1 MRETGVLSPKKAL
14 DLCVVG
20 VVARASGINHDCRVF
35 HPFPP
40 YDRPEEIEL
49 DVPVLV
55 SGDVHARAWV
65 RVLEVRESVRLIRY
79 ILENLPEGPFWR
91 RSPPPP
97 PGVAGFAAVEGWRG
111 EIVYW
116 LQSGPRRRGQPLH
129 GARPLVAQLD
139 RPGAGGA
146 REHRPGF
153 PALQQELQPVLFRDT
168 TCDHGYSGT
177 SSGPGSSPS
186 RCPTR
191 SRARSS
197 GSASGWRPASGSA
210 FAAASRSARSMPA
223 RATAASWRSTRSTTR
238 STTASASACT
248 SPPRRASPTCCS

>member
-79 ILENLPEGPFWR
+79 ILANLPEGPVLAPCR
-91 RSPPPP
+91 RAAAGGR
-97 PGVAGFAAVEGWRG
+97 GVRGGRGLARRDRLLAAVR
-111 EIVYW
+111 
-116 LQSGPRRRGQPLH
+116 PRRRGQPLH

-153 PALQQELQPVLFRDT
+153 PALQQELQPVLFR
-168 TCDHGYSGT
+168 
-177 SSGPGSSPS
+177 
-186 RCPTR
+186 
-191 SRARSS
+191 A
-197 GSASGWRPASGSA
+197 
-210 FAAASRSARSMPA
+210 
-223 RATAASWRSTRSTTR
+223 
-238 STTASASACT
+238 
-248 SPPRRASPTCCS
+248 